1 MKILQVLVLIF
12 GLTIFVNAQKV
23 NLSGKIYDASGAVIP
38 GIKISAY
45 SEEALFEQT
54 TNEEGF
60 FILSLP
66 LGIYNLEINPR
77 TESFNGFQ
85 NVSLKNY
92 RIVSTSDGKLNL
104 DFSLPTADSPIC
116 ILDISGDSSSP
127 RKLKQ
132 NKVKKNK
139 SIKRKIINNE

>member
-12 GLTIFVNAQKV
+12 GLSFFANAQKV
-23 NLSGKIYDASGAVIP
+23 DLSGKIYDASGAVIP
-38 GIKISAY
+38 GIKILAH
-45 SEEALFEQT
+45 SEGLRFEQT
-54 TNEEGF
+54 TNEEGL

-77 TESFNGFQ
+77 TENFNGFQ
-85 NVSLKNY
+85 NISLKNY
-92 RIVSTSDGKLNL
+92 RVVSTDNGKLNL

-116 ILDISGDSSSP
+116 ILDISDYSSNP
-127 RKLKQ
+127 KKLKQ